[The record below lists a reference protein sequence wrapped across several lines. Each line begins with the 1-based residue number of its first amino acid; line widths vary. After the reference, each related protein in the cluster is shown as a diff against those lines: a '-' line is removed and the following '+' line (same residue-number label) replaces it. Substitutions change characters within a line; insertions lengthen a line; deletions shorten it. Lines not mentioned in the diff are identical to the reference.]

1 MIYKNLLRPILFSLE
16 AERAHEIGSASLRV
30 LSRFSPILTL
40 LRNLTQGTPKPVE
53 AFGLQFPNA
62 IGQAAGL
69 DKDGMFPVASE
80 ALGFGHIEVG
90 TVTPLPQPGNEKPR
104 LFRFPND
111 SALVNRMGFNNFGA
125 EALHHKISKSFPKS
139 NRRVPLG
146 VNLGKGKQTA
156 LEDALIDYCKGFDV
170 LAADADY
177 ITINISSPNTPN
189 LRKLQES
196 EYLEPLLAGIK
207 NHRLEWSKSNN
218 VHSPPCLLKISPDES
233 YKSLETIV
241 AKAVENSFDGLI
253 ACNTSITQ
261 PASMSSQSLPQGGIS
276 GKPIEKKS
284 NDMIKFIGKLTNN
297 KFPII
302 GSGGIYDYDS
312 AQRKLDAGA
321 VLLQIYTSFIYEG
334 PTWPYR
340 LAKRMPLAKGWS

>member
-1 MIYKNLLRPILFSLE
+1 
-16 AERAHEIGSASLRV
+16 
-30 LSRFSPILTL
+30 
-40 LRNLTQGTPKPVE
+40 
-53 AFGLQFPNA
+53 
-62 IGQAAGL
+62 
-69 DKDGMFPVASE
+69 
-80 ALGFGHIEVG
+80 
-90 TVTPLPQPGNEKPR
+90 
-104 LFRFPND
+104 
-111 SALVNRMGFNNFGA
+111 
-125 EALHHKISKSFPKS
+125 
-139 NRRVPLG
+139 LG

-218 VHSPPCLLKISPDES
+218 IPSPPCLLKISPDES
-233 YKSLETIV
+233 YKSLEAIV

-253 ACNTSITQ
+253 ACNTSITP
-261 PASMSSQSLPQGGIS
+261 PASMLSQSLPQGGIS